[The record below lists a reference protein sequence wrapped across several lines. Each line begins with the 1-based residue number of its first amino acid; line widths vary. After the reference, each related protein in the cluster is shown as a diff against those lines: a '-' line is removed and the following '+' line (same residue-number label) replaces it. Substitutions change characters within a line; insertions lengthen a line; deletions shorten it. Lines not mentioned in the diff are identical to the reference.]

1 MSQGPRGFLWT
12 FPGTGGTGSGTAFS
26 KRKRE
31 ELLHHL
37 ACAIWPGLKW
47 TQGQILEQK
56 PATKQHPC
64 PLLRPTGWAKENGGE
79 EEIVECL
86 KVASFALNTL
96 QKDLSIQ
103 NWETKRG
110 QNAGLASVVSTHFE
124 PLSPHA
130 WHL

>member
-1 MSQGPRGFLWT
+1 MP
-12 FPGTGGTGSGTAFS
+12 SGLGLSGAKARFWS
-26 KRKRE
+26 KNQQ
-31 ELLHHL
+31 LNNTH
-37 ACAIWPGLKW
+37 AYF
-47 TQGQILEQK
+47 
-56 PATKQHPC
+56 
-64 PLLRPTGWAKENGGE
+64 LRPTGWAKENGGE